1 MGFEGDGLL
10 IMGVD
15 ILPSELPR
23 ESSRTFSDAL
33 IGFLPEIV
41 NTDFNVPFEN
51 LKLPAPIKRAMILFK
66 GKLTPDYEY
75 LNEYLK

>member
-1 MGFEGDGLL
+1 
-10 IMGVD
+10 MGVD

-23 ESSRTFSDAL
+23 EASQTFSNAL

-41 NTDFNVPFEN
+41 NTDFNVSFEN
-51 LKLPAPIKRAMILFK
+51 LKLPAPIKKAMIVFK

-75 LNEYLK
+75 LNEHLN